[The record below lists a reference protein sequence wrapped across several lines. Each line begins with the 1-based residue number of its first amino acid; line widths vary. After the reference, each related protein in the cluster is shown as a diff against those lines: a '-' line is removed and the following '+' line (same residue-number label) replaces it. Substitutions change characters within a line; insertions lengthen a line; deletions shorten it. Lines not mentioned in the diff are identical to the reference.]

1 LPGGVL
7 TQQAAAT
14 TDSRAVVVSPQILA
28 IQLVIAAGVGAA
40 VGLRHFIEPIGA
52 DFGSFWAAH
61 HVTSAYDTVEISRFL
76 HVTHGFFP
84 YPPTFLMLT
93 LPLAWVS
100 VSVGYVAWC
109 SLSATAVV
117 ASVRGLLAPAV
128 LVVPTVVLS
137 AVNGQTSLIMGACL
151 CAASGLHR
159 RPIVA
164 GVLLGLAAC
173 IKPQVVVLAPLVFLA
188 AGRWRVLA
196 TAVAAGL
203 VLCLAATLLYGVGAW
218 TDWLASLPEFLRIND
233 GAWAKRYLALPGV
246 WKIVALAAGAAAAW
260 WAGRRGR
267 IELGVFIA
275 AAAALLGSLH
285 AMDYDAAI
293 LAPFAVAAALTRR
306 WWGLPYAGAL
316 LLPASPWSVLTL
328 ALLAIID
335 VFAPSAGRRQ
345 ERRGAEPQAV

>member
-1 LPGGVL
+1 V
-7 TQQAAAT
+7 TERAAAK
-14 TDSRAVVVSPQILA
+14 TDSRAVVFGPQILA
-28 IQLVIAAGVGAA
+28 IQLVLAAAVGAA
-40 VGLRHFIEPIGA
+40 AALLHFMKPLRA

-109 SLSATAVV
+109 ALSAAAVV
-117 ASVRGLLAPAV
+117 VSQRRLLAPAV
-128 LVVPTVVLS
+128 LLVPTVLLS
-137 AVNGQTSLIMGACL
+137 EVNGQTSLIMGACL
-151 CAASGLHR
+151 CAASSLHR
-159 RPIVA
+159 RPILA
-164 GVLLGLAAC
+164 GALLGLAAC
-173 IKPQVVVLAPLVFLA
+173 IKPQVVILAPLVFLA

-196 TAVAAGL
+196 SAATAGL
-203 VLCLAATLLYGVGAW
+203 VLCLAATLVYGVGAW
-218 TDWLASLPEFLRIND
+218 TDWLASLPEFLRVND
-233 GAWAKRYLALPGV
+233 SDWAKRYLALPGA
-246 WKIVALAAGAAAAW
+246 WKIVALVAGAAAAW

-267 IELGVFIA
+267 VELGVLIA

-293 LAPFAVAAALTRR
+293 LAPLALVAALSRR

-316 LLPASPWSVLTL
+316 LLPASPWSVLML
-328 ALLAIID
+328 GVLAIID
-335 VFAPSAGRRQ
+335 MFAPTRSDDYGVALSPGPSDLRASA
-345 ERRGAEPQAV
+345 